1 MKTAVGVLVVL
12 LSGGFAAP
20 APEAVCAVTDDRLA
34 ELSGLAA
41 TPDGGFVTV
50 NDGADDPAAR
60 RIFFLD
66 ARCEVE
72 REVRYPSE
80 PRDTEDVALAPD
92 GTVWVADIGDNGS
105 VRETIGLWRLDP
117 GADEPVP
124 VRYTYPDGAR
134 DAEALL
140 LDGDGTPII
149 VTKDPFAAGLYTA
162 AGPDGGALR
171 EAGSFRI
178 PDSQTANPFGFAGR
192 YVVTGGAVS
201 PDGTRV
207 VLRTYADAFEFL
219 VTDGDVIKSI
229 TGGTAETIPLPDE
242 PQGEAI
248 TYGSDGTSLLTIS
261 EGAGPEILRYASV
274 IPAPVP
280 SPEPAPAAENGT
292 PLTAAGDR
300 PGGISPAGIA
310 VTAGAGAL
318 VLAALTFGLLR
329 RFRRR

>member
-1 MKTAVGVLVVL
+1 MVL

-20 APEAVCAVTDDRLA
+20 APEAVCTVTDDRLA

-66 ARCEVE
+66 AECEVV

-80 PRDTEDVALAPD
+80 PRDTEDVAVAPD
-92 GTVWVADIGDNGS
+92 GTVWVADIGDNGG
-105 VRETIGLWRLDP
+105 VRETVGLWRLAP

-149 VTKDPFAAGLYTA
+149 VTKDPFSPGLYA
-162 AGPDGGALR
+162 VPGDDGGVLR
-171 EAGSFRI
+171 KAGSVRI
-178 PDSQTANPFGFAGR
+178 PDSQTGNPFGFAGR

-219 VTDGDVIKSI
+219 VTDGDVITSI
-229 TGGTAETIPLPDE
+229 TDGTAEAIPLPDE
-242 PQGEAI
+242 QQGEAI
-248 TYGSDGTSLLTIS
+248 TYSPDGRSLLTVS
-261 EGAGPEILRYASV
+261 EGSRPEIVRYASV
-274 IPAPVP
+274 VPAPE
-280 SPEPAPAAENGT
+280 PEPEPVANQDARDDASPS
-292 PLTAAGDR
+292 AAGER
-300 PGGISPAGIA
+300 SGGLSTAGIA
-310 VTAGAGAL
+310 VVAGAGVL
-318 VLAALTFGLLR
+318 VLAALTAGLAR
-329 RFRRR
+329 RFRRC